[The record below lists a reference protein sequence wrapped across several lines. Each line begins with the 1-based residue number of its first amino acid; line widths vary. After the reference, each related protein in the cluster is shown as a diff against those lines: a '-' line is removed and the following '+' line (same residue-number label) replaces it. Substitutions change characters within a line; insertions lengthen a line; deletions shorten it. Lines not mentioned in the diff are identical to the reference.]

1 MRISMNRELENLE
14 THIPFLGTVGS
25 ISPYI
30 GLFGT
35 VWGIM
40 HAFIAL
46 GGGEAGNV
54 ADGCTGY
61 RRSTDRDRNRSVRRN
76 SGGNGVQ
83 PSEPAREQTGTE
95 LRQLYG
101 RVHRDSASSG
111 VYQHREQQGV
121 NHGQIAWTRSSR
133 AQVRNQYRSVTGR
146 AAGAAA
152 DLYGDSAHHHQSV
165 EVDLPDATESQAVS
179 TNDDPP
185 VIIEVSGV
193 GQYSVVVE
201 KDRMDQLPPE
211 QVIAEAQR
219 RLESNPKTVFL
230 IGGAKDVPYDEIIK
244 ALNLLHS
251 AGVKSVGLMT
261 QPI

>member
-1 MRISMNRELENLE
+1 MARTR
-14 THIPFLGTVGS
+14 GRGS
-25 ISPYI
+25 R
-30 GLFGT
+30 GLK
-35 VWGIM
+35 
-40 HAFIAL
+40 
-46 GGGEAGNV
+46 
-54 ADGCTGY
+54 
-61 RRSTDRDRNRSVRRN
+61 
-76 SGGNGVQ
+76 
-83 PSEPAREQTGTE
+83 SEINIVPLLDVLLVLLLIFMATAPIIT
-95 LRQLYG
+95 
-101 RVHRDSASSG
+101 
-111 VYQHREQQGV
+111 
-121 NHGQIAWTRSSR
+121 
-133 AQVRNQYRSVTGR
+133 
-146 AAGAAA
+146 
-152 DLYGDSAHHHQSV
+152 QSV
-165 EVDLPDATESQAVS
+165 EVDLPDATESQTVS

-219 RLESNPKTVFL
+219 RLQSNPKTVFL

>member
-1 MRISMNRELENLE
+1 MARSRGRGRRELKPEINIVPLLDVLLVLLLIFMA
-14 THIPFLGTVGS
+14 TAPIIT
-25 ISPYI
+25 
-30 GLFGT
+30 
-35 VWGIM
+35 
-40 HAFIAL
+40 
-46 GGGEAGNV
+46 
-54 ADGCTGY
+54 
-61 RRSTDRDRNRSVRRN
+61 
-76 SGGNGVQ
+76 
-83 PSEPAREQTGTE
+83 
-95 LRQLYG
+95 
-101 RVHRDSASSG
+101 
-111 VYQHREQQGV
+111 
-121 NHGQIAWTRSSR
+121 
-133 AQVRNQYRSVTGR
+133 
-146 AAGAAA
+146 
-152 DLYGDSAHHHQSV
+152 QSV

>member
-1 MRISMNRELENLE
+1 MARQRGRGRRELK
-14 THIPFLGTVGS
+14 
-25 ISPYI
+25 
-30 GLFGT
+30 
-35 VWGIM
+35 
-40 HAFIAL
+40 
-46 GGGEAGNV
+46 
-54 ADGCTGY
+54 
-61 RRSTDRDRNRSVRRN
+61 
-76 SGGNGVQ
+76 
-83 PSEPAREQTGTE
+83 SE
-95 LRQLYG
+95 
-101 RVHRDSASSG
+101 
-111 VYQHREQQGV
+111 V
-121 NHGQIAWTRSSR
+121 NIVPLLDVLLVLLLIFMAT
-133 AQVRNQYRSVTGR
+133 APIIT
-146 AAGAAA
+146 
-152 DLYGDSAHHHQSV
+152 QSV

-219 RLESNPKTVFL
+219 RLQSNPKTVFL